1 MSENKLVLIDGHA
14 LAYRM
19 FFALPL
25 EAFST
30 KDGEPTNAT
39 YGFTRTVLE
48 RILSDNPPQYF
59 AVSFDVGATFRDA
72 LFTAYKGTRERMPDE
87 LALQIERIKEV
98 VRALNIPI
106 LELDGY
112 EADDVLGTIARQAR
126 PLGVPVHIIT
136 GDRDLF
142 QLVDENTV
150 VELPPRKGDA
160 RPELFDTQAVIE
172 YWAVRPDQVVDY
184 KALVGDTSDNIP
196 GVAGIGPKT
205 AAKLLQEYDTLDGI
219 YAHIDSIK
227 GANQKKLLE
236 GKDSAYLSQ
245 KLAQII
251 TDAPIKLELAA
262 CVAHDFDANA
272 VLEIF
277 RELEFRSL
285 TSWLRQRVEAAE
297 DIAAPTDAAPPT
309 ETLIVQTQAQLDEL
323 VAQLNG
329 AGLIAF
335 DVETTGVDETSAEL
349 VGICLAVAPPTA
361 YYIPVGHLAQAKQSD
376 SGQMSLFASA
386 PKLAEGQLPLQRVL
400 DALKPALTNPAIGKV
415 AHNAKYDYTVLD
427 RYGIAVS
434 PITFDTMIAEWLTDP
449 ATKHKGLKDLAFHRL
464 GMEMTH
470 IETLIGKGKA
480 QHTFAEVLIAD
491 AAPYGAADADMTL
504 RLVEPLQKEV
514 AEKNQD
520 RIMALELPLIPILS
534 AMEQAGI
541 GLDVPFLQQM
551 SQDLD
556 AKLLALEREIHE
568 IAGEPF
574 NINSTQQLS
583 DVLFKKLGFPVEGLS
598 KTSSGYYSTA
608 ANVLEDLKKAV
619 EKKSTEQEEPKGAEQ
634 DIKLV
639 MIKRLLEY
647 RELGKLKSTYVDAL
661 PGMVGKDG
669 RIHTSFHQTGAIT
682 GRIASSDPNLQ
693 NIPIRSEEGQRI
705 RRAFVARPG
714 HVFLAADYS
723 QVELRILA
731 HVSQDEA
738 LLEAFRQ
745 DQDIHRTTAAA
756 VYNIPVEAVTY
767 NQRRF
772 AKAVNFGLI
781 YGMGAFRLARDS
793 ELTLAEAENYIK
805 AYFAQ
810 FPGIQRYLDETK
822 EQAKQR
828 GYVETLMGRRRYF
841 PVFKGTMT
849 GQNRQAWLRAEREAV
864 NHPIQGTAADIV
876 KVAMIELFERLRP
889 TRAQLLLQVHDELLL
904 ELPEEEV
911 EEVRPLLVETMM
923 NAVQLDVPLKV
934 GTSTGANWLELKD

>member
-59 AVSFDVGATFRDA
+59 AVSFDVGATFRDT

-106 LELDGY
+106 LELEGY

-136 GDRDLF
+136 GDRDLL
-142 QLVDENTV
+142 QLVDDNTR
-150 VELPPRKGDA
+150 VELPPRKGTD
-160 RPELFDTQAVIE
+160 RPEIFDEQAVMA

-184 KALVGDTSDNIP
+184 KALVGDASDNIP

-205 AAKLLQEYDTLDGI
+205 AAKLLQEYNTLDGI

-227 GANQKKLLE
+227 GANQKKLLD
-236 GKDSAYLSQ
+236 GKESAYLSQ
-245 KLAQII
+245 QLARIV
-251 TDAPIKLELAA
+251 TDAPIELELAA
-262 CVAHDFDANA
+262 CVAHDFDANT

-285 TSWLRQRVEAAE
+285 TGWLRERVEAAE
-297 DIAAPTDAAPPT
+297 DITAPTDAAPPT
-309 ETLIVQTQAQLDEL
+309 ETIIVQTQAQLDEL

-329 AGLIAF
+329 ASLIAF

-376 SGQMSLFASA
+376 SGQMALFASA
-386 PKLAEGQLPLQRVL
+386 PKLAEGQLPLQQVL
-400 DALKPALTNPAIGKV
+400 AAIKPALTNPAIGKV

-427 RYGIAVS
+427 RYGIAVT

-480 QHTFAEVLIAD
+480 QHTFAEVPIAD

-541 GLDVPFLQQM
+541 GLDVPFLRRM

-556 AKLLALEREIHE
+556 ARLLALEREIHE

-598 KTSSGYYSTA
+598 KTSSGFYSTA
-608 ANVLEDLKKAV
+608 ANVLEELKETEQ
-619 EKKSTEQEEPKGAEQ
+619 EKKSGMVT
-634 DIKLV
+634 
-639 MIKRLLEY
+639 RLLAY

-756 VYNIPVEAVTY
+756 VYSIPVENVTY

-805 AYFAQ
+805 AYFAR

-876 KVAMIELFERLRP
+876 KVAMIELFARLRP

-904 ELPEEEV
+904 ELPMEEV
-911 EEVRPLLVETMM
+911 EEVRPLLVDTMM